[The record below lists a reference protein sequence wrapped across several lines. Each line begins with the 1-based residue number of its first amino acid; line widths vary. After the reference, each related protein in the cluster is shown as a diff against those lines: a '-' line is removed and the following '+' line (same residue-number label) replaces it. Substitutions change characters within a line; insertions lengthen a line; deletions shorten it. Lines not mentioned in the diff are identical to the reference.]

1 MEILLDTANIERIES
16 LQNVLPLKGI
26 TTNPSILK
34 KEGEI
39 DFFKHLRKI
48 RNIIGLEQTLHVQV
62 TATTAEKMIKEA
74 QAIQE
79 GIDPS
84 VYIKIPVTYE
94 GLKAIKALKKQGVN
108 ITATAIYTKLQ
119 GFLAIA
125 ANADYLAPY
134 YNRMENL
141 GINAESVMSSLQ
153 KEIERTNSQSKLLG
167 ASYKTIEQING
178 TFDAG
183 AQAITVSPELIEQLL
198 SSNTIV
204 KAVEDFQKDWKVIHG
219 KQTIDDLFHKR
230 HNV

>member
-1 MEILLDTANIERIES
+1 MEILLDTASIERIES

-74 QAIQE
+74 QAIRE

-125 ANADYLAPY
+125 ANVDYLAPY

-153 KEIERTNSQSKLLG
+153 REIERTNSQSKLLG

-219 KQTIDDLFHKR
+219 EKTIDDLFHKR
-230 HNV
+230 HNI